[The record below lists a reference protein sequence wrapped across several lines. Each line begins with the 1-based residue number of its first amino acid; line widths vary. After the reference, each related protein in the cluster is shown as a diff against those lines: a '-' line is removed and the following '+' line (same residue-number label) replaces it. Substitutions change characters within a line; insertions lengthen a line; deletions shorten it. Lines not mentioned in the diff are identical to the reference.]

1 MSERVSSTR
10 VDAPTARHEAEGT
23 VATCLEDPE
32 VIAAIEAALEAVAPN
47 ASTVTRTQN
56 KKGSPRTSLKR
67 NDTRE
72 LVAMATKEEDSALA
86 EAEVAQATTED
97 SVVVTATE
105 ETMVPE
111 IGTTLTTPVAP
122 ECSEPEEV
130 TDCLPSR
137 PRRWSFP
144 RWNERS

>member
-72 LVAMATKEEDSALA
+72 LVAK
-86 EAEVAQATTED
+86 ATTED